1 MAQIEKV
8 CLQCEKHFIASRS
21 DARFCSSLC
30 RGQYNFAL
38 RAEKKQQ
45 EVNTIQEP
53 GQNIMDKI
61 LEELKQIKQI
71 LSSRS
76 ERVMTIDQVCE
87 EFNISKPTFDRY
99 HAEGIFKVYRFGRD
113 RGSKGRGRKPY
124 LLYSEL
130 IEALKSQGKTV

>member
-8 CLQCEKHFIASRS
+8 CLQCKKHFIASRS
-21 DARFCSSLC
+21 DARFCSAIC
-30 RGQYNFAL
+30 RSQYNWSL

-45 EVNTIQEP
+45 EGDTIQEP
-53 GQNIMDKI
+53 GENVMDSI
-61 LEELKQIKQI
+61 LVELRQIKQI

-76 ERVMTIDQVCE
+76 ERVMTIDQVCD

-124 LLYSEL
+124 LLFSEL
-130 IEALKSQGKTV
+130 IEALKSQGKPV